1 MAVATSPVQLCVWRW
16 VSCALSRRLSVW
28 LFWLVSWYRTPQ
40 AATEV
45 DWASS
50 LPGVSVTVSND
61 KGSALSRVYAVS
73 DVDATYAAV
82 KQGLTKR
89 GWTVQDAA
97 STVVTGASVHALVA
111 TREGRRLSVSV
122 QAATGVSPTM
132 SLHLNRAVGQAP
144 AHTGGRVTTSP

>member
-1 MAVATSPVQLCVWRW
+1 MRVVKAAICMALLACLV
-16 VSCALSRRLSVW
+16 VSHTA
-28 LFWLVSWYRTPQ
+28 Q

-50 LPGVSVTVSND
+50 LPGVSVTVSSD